1 MSRTTIVV
9 LVALGAT
16 LAGFALA
23 SNLSR
28 PSSAEDAPVASVAAG
43 PQKADLEWREVYG
56 SPGEHVVFTVD
67 SLEVTQ
73 TGWRAQVGVENASS
87 IAWELDPGATP
98 DGTFG
103 LQLFSTG
110 EPDELE
116 KRNRDQTLPAA
127 RAATLYEPELPS
139 ILEPGASWN
148 GVISARGA
156 LVADSYVHV
165 VFGTLIAVG
174 KPPDELDEVLVW
186 ITDHTYRLLR

>member
-1 MSRTTIVV
+1 VSRTTIIV

-23 SNLSR
+23 SNATRLSGT
-28 PSSAEDAPVASVAAG
+28 EDAPAASVAAG
-43 PQKADLEWREVYG
+43 SQKAELEWRETYG
-56 SPGEHVVFTVD
+56 PAGEQVVFTVD

-73 TGWRAQVGVENASS
+73 TGWRARVGVENASS
-87 IAWELDPGATP
+87 IAWELDPGAAP

-103 LQLFSTG
+103 LQLFKTG

-116 KRNRDQTLPAA
+116 TRNKERTLPAV

-139 ILEPGASWN
+139 ILEPDASWS
-148 GVISARGA
+148 GVMSARGA
-156 LVADSYVHV
+156 LVADSWARV

-174 KPPDELDEVLVW
+174 KPPDELDGLVVW
-186 ITDHTYRLLR
+186 ITDNTYRLQP